1 MSIHF
6 GNFFRHQATKPQR
19 EAYEKK
25 LRGFCG
31 FAANF
36 GFGKIKKFIL
46 AVFFLAV
53 AFGSASA
60 QEFLEQPL
68 TPENTKIGFTLDS
81 TLHVIHG
88 SAPKFQGSLRFPLSQ
103 KPEAFHAQ
111 VAVPV
116 KDMVTGNDSR
126 DEKMRDYCFEM
137 KKYPEIRFES
147 TGVENLPPS
156 LEKGKD
162 FEFTLKGNL
171 TIKDVTR
178 EISIPVK
185 GATKDDGLHLS
196 GKVMLNYLKDFNIK
210 DPSVLLFRVA
220 KEVEVSVEVN
230 LPEFF
235 KGK

>member
-1 MSIHF
+1 M
-6 GNFFRHQATKPQR
+6 NTRR
-19 EAYEKK
+19 
-25 LRGFCG
+25 
-31 FAANF
+31 
-36 GFGKIKKFIL
+36 FGKIKKLFL
-46 AVFFLAV
+46 AVFFLA
-53 AFGSASA
+53 AASGPA
-60 QEFLEQPL
+60 ASQEFLEQPL

-88 SAPKFQGSLRFPLSQ
+88 NAPKFQGSLRFPLSP

-116 KDMVTGNDSR
+116 KEMVTGNDSR

-147 TGVENLPPS
+147 TGVENLPPA

-171 TIKDVTR
+171 SIKDVTQ
-178 EISIPVK
+178 EISIPVR
-185 GATKDDGLHLS
+185 ATAKDDGLHLS

-210 DPSVLLFRVA
+210 DPSVLVFRVA
-220 KEVEVSVEVN
+220 KEVEVFVEVD
-230 LPEFF
+230 LKGFF
-235 KGK
+235 KDNPGIKRNYFSSSCLGVFVANIL